1 VPGAAWLVLSTA
13 VLIGVWLA
21 VDPRTPDLAA
31 QVYRV
36 GLFGRVG
43 LAVWDTHWYAGH
55 GVLGYSLIYPP
66 LASLLG
72 MRVLGAL
79 CVLASSVLFWR
90 LVLGGKIDRG
100 PVCYPTGPRHIRR
113 NRDGIV

>member
-1 VPGAAWLVLSTA
+1 VFTAA
-13 VLIGVWLA
+13 LIGVWLA

-36 GLFGRVG
+36 GLFDRVG
-43 LAVWDTHWYAGH
+43 FAVWDTHWYAGH

-79 CVLASSVLFWR
+79 CVLA
-90 LVLGGKIDRG
+90 
-100 PVCYPTGPRHIRR
+100 
-113 NRDGIV
+113 